1 VEVTRRSLPERLG
14 PLRRL
19 RHALGAAAG
28 LGARADASG
37 PPASGGV
44 APSPAEL
51 TLPDAPGPVARW
63 RRAWADTDYLHLLDL
78 AITRPQLARC
88 ATVAVVS
95 PKGGV
100 GKTTITALLGTLVAH
115 LRRDM
120 VLAVDANPDYG
131 SLGRVLCPAHR
142 FFVDDVAAWLGGAG
156 PVPPSM
162 ADVNAR
168 LGAGPAGLRVL
179 PAPTDPGRMS
189 RIGFD
194 TYHDVIGRMKDY
206 AGLVL
211 LDCGTG
217 LQEPAARAAVEA
229 ADQVIVV
236 SDADPATA
244 SLVAE
249 AICRSPMTQP
259 MTLVVNK
266 VPLRGGRLDLRRLA
280 DTVAGA
286 EQIVVIPADPGA
298 ASALGVGAFRWEE
311 VPAAWQRS
319 VRELAA
325 VLIAGWAGLGLTS
338 R

>member
-1 VEVTRRSLPERLG
+1 
-14 PLRRL
+14 
-19 RHALGAAAG
+19 
-28 LGARADASG
+28 
-37 PPASGGV
+37 
-44 APSPAEL
+44 
-51 TLPDAPGPVARW
+51 
-63 RRAWADTDYLHLLDL
+63 
-78 AITRPQLARC
+78 
-88 ATVAVVS
+88 
-95 PKGGV
+95 
-100 GKTTITALLGTLVAH
+100 
-115 LRRDM
+115 
-120 VLAVDANPDYG
+120 
-131 SLGRVLCPAHR
+131 VLCPAHR

-156 PVPPSM
+156 PAPPSM

-194 TYHDVIGRMKDY
+194 TYRDVIGRMKDY

-249 AICRSPMTQP
+249 AICRSPMAQP

-286 EQIVVIPADPGA
+286 EQIVVIPADTEA